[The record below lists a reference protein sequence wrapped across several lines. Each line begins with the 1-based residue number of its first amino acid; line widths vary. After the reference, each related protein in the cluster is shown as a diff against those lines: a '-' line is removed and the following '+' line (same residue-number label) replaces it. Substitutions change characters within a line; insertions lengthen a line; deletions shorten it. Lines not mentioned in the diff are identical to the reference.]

1 MQMSSKG
8 QEWVSTWTDE
18 EQNVL
23 KTTFLGQS
31 KVVMKQNHFFWLV
44 LF

>member
-1 MQMSSKG
+1 MQMSYKG

-18 EQNVL
+18 EQSIL
-23 KTTFLGQS
+23 KITLLGQS
-31 KVVMKQNHFFWLV
+31 QVVMKQNHFLWLV